1 MKTKLYYNESS
12 ESKFLADILKHK
24 LEREGIIVGDETPE
38 IGIAI
43 GGDGSFLHMVAANDF
58 NTDILYIGVNNGTLG
73 FLTEIKPTE
82 LNYFTDVIKNSDY
95 KLEHISYEEVKVVA
109 ENGEY
114 NFKTLNEVVVRDEY
128 LSTTYLKVTVD
139 DKLLE
144 NFVGDGLLVSTPTGS
159 TAYNLSGNG
168 AIVYSDLHTMQITPL
183 APINNKVYRCI
194 TNPIV
199 LPEYKVIKLYP
210 IERTK
215 DLIIL
220 ADGKKYT
227 IKDAKHVE
235 IKICKDKLKC
245 IRLNDYDYTTIIND
259 KYLS

>member
-1 MKTKLYYNESS
+1 
-12 ESKFLADILKHK
+12 
-24 LEREGIIVGDETPE
+24 
-38 IGIAI
+38 
-43 GGDGSFLHMVAANDF
+43 
-58 NTDILYIGVNNGTLG
+58 
-73 FLTEIKPTE
+73 
-82 LNYFTDVIKNSDY
+82 
-95 KLEHISYEEVKVVA
+95 
-109 ENGEY
+109 
-114 NFKTLNEVVVRDEY
+114 
-128 LSTTYLKVTVD
+128 
-139 DKLLE
+139 
-144 NFVGDGLLVSTPTGS
+144 
-159 TAYNLSGNG
+159 
-168 AIVYSDLHTMQITPL
+168 MQITPL

-199 LPEYKVIKLYP
+199 LPESKVIKLYP

>member
-12 ESKFLADILKHK
+12 ESKFLADILSNK
-24 LEREGIIVGDETPE
+24 LKREGIEVTDEKQDV
-38 IGIAI
+38 GIAI
-43 GGDGSFLHMVAANDF
+43 GGDGTFLHMVSENNF

-82 LNYFTDVIKNSDY
+82 FNEFTNILKNKDY
-95 KLEHISYEEVKVVA
+95 KIENISYEEIKVVTK
-109 ENGEY
+109 ENEY
-114 NFKTLNEVVVRDEY
+114 YFKALNEVAVRDEY
-128 LSTTYLKVTVD
+128 LSTTYLSVTID
-139 DKLLE
+139 ETLLE
-144 NFVGDGLLVSTPTGS
+144 NFVGDGLLISTPTGS

-168 AIVYSDLHTMQITPL
+168 AIIYSELHTLQITPL

-199 LPEYKVIKLYP
+199 LPENRVIKLYP

-220 ADGKKYT
+220 VDGKKYT
-227 IKDAKHVE
+227 IKNAEYVE
-235 IKICKDKLKC
+235 IKISKDKLKC
-245 IRLNDYDYTTIIND
+245 IRLNDFDYTSIIND
-259 KYLS
+259 KYLN